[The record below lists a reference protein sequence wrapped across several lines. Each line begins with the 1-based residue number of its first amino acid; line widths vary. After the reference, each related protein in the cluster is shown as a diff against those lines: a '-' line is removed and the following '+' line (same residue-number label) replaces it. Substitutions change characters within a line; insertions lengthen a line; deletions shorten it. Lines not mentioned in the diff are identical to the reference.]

1 MTTLFTVAFY
11 TLSVLATSCGQVN
24 NSTPKNIV
32 ELSDTVKI
40 KVGNSPGSVETS
52 DFNNDGFPDLA
63 VTSETDSSVTILLGN
78 GKGDFI
84 PANNSPVHTGPL
96 PNDIGVADF
105 NNDGNM
111 DLAIANHEQQYLTVL
126 LGNGKGNFTPAKN
139 SPFPTKGIQHT
150 HGVAAGDFN
159 NDGRLDLATDSWGND
174 QIEVL
179 FGDSISL
186 FKPQNIFFKVGK
198 RPYQRLRAADL
209 NNDGIDD
216 IVTTNTEGNNATVLL
231 GNGKGGLNEA
241 VGSPFACGDSPFGI
255 AIGDVNADRK
265 LDLAIINSPTS
276 MAKDK
281 GKNGMTVLLGD
292 GNGKFAMMKGSP
304 YESGTIPNRI
314 AIGDVN
320 GDGVNDVVTSDNGS
334 NKIYLYIMT
343 KK

>member
-40 KVGNSPGSVETS
+40 KVGNSPGSVETA

-126 LGNGKGNFTPAKN
+126 LGNGKGNFTPAKKFT
-139 SPFPTKGIQHT
+139 FPDERHT
-150 HGVAAGDFN
+150 THPWSCCRRF
-159 NDGRLDLATDSWGND
+159 
-174 QIEVL
+174 
-179 FGDSISL
+179 
-186 FKPQNIFFKVGK
+186 
-198 RPYQRLRAADL
+198 
-209 NNDGIDD
+209 
-216 IVTTNTEGNNATVLL
+216 
-231 GNGKGGLNEA
+231 
-241 VGSPFACGDSPFGI
+241 
-255 AIGDVNADRK
+255 
-265 LDLAIINSPTS
+265 
-276 MAKDK
+276 
-281 GKNGMTVLLGD
+281 
-292 GNGKFAMMKGSP
+292 
-304 YESGTIPNRI
+304 
-314 AIGDVN
+314 
-320 GDGVNDVVTSDNGS
+320 
-334 NKIYLYIMT
+334 
-343 KK
+343 